1 MLESI
6 RSLLL
11 AEYSVSQWALVF
23 FMYSFAGWCWEVLLY
38 LVRQKK
44 FVNRGFLTGPILPIY
59 GFGALCVLLTC
70 VPVKENVLAVAL
82 LGTLARVAA

>member
-11 AEYSVSQWALVF
+11 EEYSLGQWMLVF
-23 FMYSFAGWCWEVLLY
+23 YLYSFAGWCWEVSLY
-38 LVRQKK
+38 LVKERR

-59 GFGALCVLLTC
+59 GFGALSVLLSC
-70 VPVKENVLAVAL
+70 VPVK
-82 LGTLARVAA
+82 